1 MPLLRHR
8 ETTCSNAEV
17 EAGVVMQVLPA
28 STFAV
33 FQPENFFEIV
43 VATPDVLVA
52 RDLWHHMF
60 QRPAL
65 G

>member
-1 MPLLRHR
+1 
-8 ETTCSNAEV
+8 
-17 EAGVVMQVLPA
+17 MQVLPA